1 MISKIQ
7 QKLSASTRKAR
18 RLRLLR
24 DNTSGVAFVE
34 FAFTLPILLSLGML
48 GGETAN
54 YTISHMNVSQIAMQ
68 VADSGS
74 RVGEHDVLVDRRVTE
89 DDINDVLVGAEILG
103 DRIGIYENGRVI
115 LSSLEQNEEG
125 GQWIHWQRCR
135 GAKNFTSSYGV
146 EGDGETGTAFM
157 GMGEPGQLITAPDN
171 NAVMFVE
178 VSYDYQSLTPFNFL
192 EGREIR
198 YTAAFSVRDVR
209 NLEQVFPSNTDQN
222 SADCSNFSAD
232 RP

>member
-7 QKLSASTRKAR
+7 RKFTTFTRKAY
-18 RLRLLR
+18 RLRLFR

-54 YTISHMNVSQIAMQ
+54 YTITHMNVSQIAMQ

-89 DDINDVLVGAEILG
+89 DDVNDVLVGAENLG
-103 DRIGIYENGRVI
+103 DRIGIFENGRVI

-146 EGDGETGTAFM
+146 EGDGETGNAFK
-157 GMGEPGQLITAPDN
+157 GMGETGQLITAPDS
-171 NAVMFVE
+171 NAVMFAE

-209 NLEQVFPSNTDQN
+209 NLEQLFPSSTGQN
-222 SADCSNFSAD
+222 SADCDTFSSD